1 MKKRIIDELHDQRVL
16 KALANDSKPVELPL
30 TKLVMDKLLAGLFL
44 ILVSPLILLISLAI
58 KLEGLLESEN
68 RGPIFY
74 QEERISEGK
83 SFKLLKFRIL
93 KTKAIEEQIKKG
105 VKPKLVENQFE
116 NLTRV
121 GKFLK
126 KFSLDEIP
134 QFLNILKG
142 DMSFVGPR
150 PKPPAEYQEEIAKG
164 IYRRKVI
171 RAGLTGAAQLMK
183 GTIRTPED
191 ELKSDLEY
199 IQKCRTL
206 SSWQLLLMDISVL
219 IRTIRLLLRGTGE

>member
-1 MKKRIIDELHDQRVL
+1 MKKGIIEELYNQQLV
-16 KALANDSKPVELPL
+16 KALASNSEPVKLPL
-30 TKLVMDKLLAGLFL
+30 TKLVMDKLLAGLLL
-44 ILVSPLILLISLAI
+44 ILTSPLTLLISLAI
-58 KLEGLLESEN
+58 KLEGLLKPEN

-74 QEERISEGK
+74 QEERISQGE
-83 SFKLLKFRIL
+83 SFGLIKFRIL

-105 VKPKLVENQFE
+105 AIPKLVENQFE
-116 NLTRV
+116 NLTGV
-121 GKFLK
+121 GRFLK

-150 PKPPAEYQEEIAKG
+150 PKPPAEYQEEIARG

-191 ELKSDLEY
+191 ELESDLKY
-199 IQKCRTL
+199 IHKCRTL
-206 SSWQLLLMDISVL
+206 SSWQILLMDLSIL
-219 IRTIRLLLRGTGE
+219 LRTIRLLLKGTGE